1 MLVTDE
7 ILQQSLAIEYSG
19 RWVTFRLVVCGAEE
33 HEATVLHGH
42 EAPSHKERVSFGL
55 HGNTRSLASLH
66 PLVPIFGAAHILPLR
81 EKACFSIFKFHFKN
95 LLCILKIFSKPERNH
110 Q

>member
-7 ILQQSLAIEYSG
+7 ILQRSLALEYSG
-19 RWVTFRLVVCGAEE
+19 RWVIFRLVVCGAEE

-55 HGNTRSLASLH
+55 HGNTRSLASQH
-66 PLVPIFGAAHILPLR
+66 PLVPIFGAAHFSPLR
-81 EKACFSIFKFHFKN
+81 EKACFSIFKFH
-95 LLCILKIFSKPERNH
+95 LKKIMYFENIF
-110 Q
+110 